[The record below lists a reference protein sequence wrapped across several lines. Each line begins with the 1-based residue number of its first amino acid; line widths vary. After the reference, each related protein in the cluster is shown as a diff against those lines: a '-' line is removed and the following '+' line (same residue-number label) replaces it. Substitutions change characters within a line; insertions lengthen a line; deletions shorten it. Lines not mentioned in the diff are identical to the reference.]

1 MTRVD
6 ELITDLKL
14 LISEH
19 YSLER
24 AIEENTSLK
33 AEIENIKAEIRQQQ
47 WYLGVD
53 SVNQVIDIIDK
64 HINHKAES
72 KDIGDYP
79 DAIPNQFDNLTG
91 SMNL

>member
-6 ELITDLKL
+6 ELVTDLKL

-19 YSLER
+19 YSLEK
-24 AIEENTSLK
+24 AIEENISLK
-33 AEIENIKAEIRQQQ
+33 AEIENIKAEIRQRQ

-53 SVNQVIDIIDK
+53 SANQVIEIIDK

-72 KDIGDYP
+72 ED
-79 DAIPNQFDNLTG
+79 
-91 SMNL
+91 SH

>member
-6 ELITDLKL
+6 EFVTDLEL
-14 LISEH
+14 LIREH
-19 YSLER
+19 YLLKD
-24 AIEENTSLK
+24 AIEENARLK

-53 SVNQVIDIIDK
+53 NVNKVIKIIDE

-72 KDIGDYP
+72 EDKE
-79 DAIPNQFDNLTG
+79 
-91 SMNL
+91 

>member
-19 YSLER
+19 YALGME
-24 AIEENTSLK
+24 IEENIRLK
-33 AEIENIKAEIRQQQ
+33 AGIESIKAEIRQQQ

-53 SVNQVIDIIDK
+53 NANQVIEIIDK
-64 HINHKAES
+64 HINKHKAENED
-72 KDIGDYP
+72 KK
-79 DAIPNQFDNLTG
+79 
-91 SMNL
+91 

>member
-1 MTRVD
+1 M
-6 ELITDLKL
+6 

-19 YSLER
+19 YALGME
-24 AIEENTSLK
+24 IEENTRLK

-53 SVNQVIDIIDK
+53 NVNQVIEIIDK

-72 KDIGDYP
+72 EDKK
-79 DAIPNQFDNLTG
+79 
-91 SMNL
+91 

>member
-6 ELITDLKL
+6 ELVTDLKL

-19 YSLER
+19 YALGME
-24 AIEENTSLK
+24 IEENTRLK

-53 SVNQVIDIIDK
+53 NVNQVIEIIDK

-72 KDIGDYP
+72 EDKEC
-79 DAIPNQFDNLTG
+79 
-91 SMNL
+91 

>member
-14 LISEH
+14 LICEH
-19 YSLER
+19 YALKME
-24 AIEENTSLK
+24 IEENARRK

-53 SVNQVIDIIDK
+53 SANQVIEIIDK
-64 HINHKAES
+64 HWNAAKR
-72 KDIGDYP
+72 KDKE
-79 DAIPNQFDNLTG
+79 
-91 SMNL
+91 